1 MGILIGM
8 GNINTGS
15 FKAMIN
21 SMLGIPSGITKAQ
34 LRSTDMDTSSIVSV
48 TDIGDNSVAI
58 FLPDDTESEDDGET
72 ILVDSVGKRFE
83 IKPLKDVVL
92 NSPYQ

>member
-1 MGILIGM
+1 MGILIAV
-8 GNINTGS
+8 GNFSTGS
-15 FKAMIN
+15 FKAMVN

-34 LRSTDMDTSSIVSV
+34 LRSTNMDTSNIVSV

-58 FLPDDTESEDDGET
+58 YLPDDTESEDDGET
-72 ILVDSVGKRFE
+72 ILVDSAGKRFQ
-83 IKPLKDVVL
+83 ILPLKDVVL